1 MHRTGG
7 MRREGTLREPDRA
20 DADVSTVVPAA
31 RLSGGESTRVP
42 LAVATLLLL
51 VAAAWVAA
59 PLWVGL
65 MLGTV
70 MAFTAQPLQERLTA
84 RFGKRSG
91 AAAVVTTL
99 LGGLAMACGG
109 TAAVFVVAREL
120 VKVVSVFQRRLA
132 SGSPFELLG
141 ARATQALSNL
151 GVEPSSITMGLRSEL
166 GKLSSEAAVT
176 AGLILQTTAGALLTL
191 IVALW
196 TMYYALL
203 GWPGLARRLELLLP
217 LDASDVRALTRE
229 FRDVGRSAFV
239 ATLGC
244 AVVQGV
250 FAMIGFALAGVP
262 EPATWSVLLA
272 ITSFIPVVGT
282 ALVWAPAGA
291 YLVATGHP
299 ARGIFEWIWGALV
312 VMAVT
317 DYVVRPRLVGKRG
330 HTHPLLTLISLIG
343 GVLAFGLPGLVAGPL
358 IVSLFAATLRI
369 YERDVRRQTP
379 SA

>member
-1 MHRTGG
+1 
-7 MRREGTLREPDRA
+7 MRKQATLREPERV
-20 DADVSTVVPAA
+20 DADVSTVVSAA
-31 RLSGGESTRVP
+31 RLSGSTPTRVP
-42 LAVATLLLL
+42 LAIATLLLF

-70 MAFTAQPLQERLTA
+70 MAFTAQPLHERLSA
-84 RFGKRSG
+84 RFGQRTG

-109 TAAVFVVAREL
+109 AVALFVVAREV
-120 VKVVSVFQRRLA
+120 VKIVSVFQRRLA
-132 SGSPFELLG
+132 SGSSFDLLG

-151 GVEPSSITMGLRSEL
+151 GVEPNSITMGLRSEL
-166 GKLSSEAAVT
+166 GKLSSEAAAT

-191 IVALW
+191 VVALW

-217 LDASDVRALTRE
+217 LKASDVRALTRE

-244 AVVQGV
+244 AVVQGIL
-250 FAMIGFALAGVP
+250 AAIGFALAGVP
-262 EPATWSVLLA
+262 EPVTWSVLLA
-272 ITSFIPVVGT
+272 ITSFVPVIGT
-282 ALVWAPAGA
+282 GLVWLPAGF

-299 ARGIFEWIWGALV
+299 ARGVFEWVWGALV
-312 VMAVT
+312 VMAAT
-317 DYVVRPRLVGKRG
+317 DYVIRPALVGKKG

-369 YERDVRRQTP
+369 YERDVALQTP
-379 SA
+379 SG